1 MFVAHNAG
9 YVTPEVIYFHHL
21 YIFSGSSYPPKK
33 NNFENRRN
41 GYVTSQR
48 AGPGI
53 IPDCPQ
59 KTWHYPAGTT
69 AVVASR
75 LTFPNGD
82 LKKLESEPILNN
94 TFYSKF
100 TTILQDTATKSES
113 VHITQIEA
121 GSIIIRS
128 EVC

>member
-1 MFVAHNAG
+1 MGWNVLTTIRHNVHVVRVHG
-9 YVTPEVIYFHHL
+9 E
-21 YIFSGSSYPPKK
+21 SSQIQSIDYL
-33 NNFENRRN
+33 R
-41 GYVTSQR
+41 Y
-48 AGPGI
+48 
-53 IPDCPQ
+53 D
-59 KTWHYPAGTT
+59 YPAGTT